1 MASETVQSDHRA
13 PGILTAV
20 IPGLALVAGVIH
32 LVHNYLP
39 MGMPSGAA
47 AGPAPGAPMNA
58 APSGLMGLTMSHLSE
73 VMLLNFMAFAGLA
86 VVFVLTNRLNS
97 RLRVWVDALLVLM
110 SGATLYVWNA
120 MGRSN
125 PYGTGTLALAVELA
139 LILFTVVHAGAT
151 LSSSNGPV
159 KRGVELSSAAVD

>member
-1 MASETVQSDHRA
+1 MATETVQSDHRA
-13 PGILTAV
+13 PGILQAV
-20 IPGLALVAGVIH
+20 IPGLAFVAGVIH

-47 AGPAPGAPMNA
+47 AGPASGAPMNA
-58 APSGLMGLTMSHLSE
+58 PGGLMGLTMSHLSE
-73 VMLLNFMAFAGLA
+73 VMLLNFVAFAGLA
-86 VVFVLTNRLNS
+86 VVFVLTNRLRS
-97 RLRVWVDALLVLM
+97 RLRVWVDAVLVLM